1 MGQLSLSDIDGTASV
16 VVANATDLLRAESV
30 EMLFA
35 TRNGMFGKPQS
46 FVRAVND
53 VSFILKPGE
62 TLGLVGESGCGKST
76 LARIAVGLLT
86 PSSGV
91 VRYLDVDINSMS
103 RSQIKEFRRNVQ
115 IVFQDPF
122 ASLDPRRTVFEI
134 ITEPLRIHRVE
145 HRSQLRSRATELLEW
160 VGLGE
165 DALDRRP
172 KHFSGGQRQRIGI
185 ARALALSP
193 SVIILDEPVS
203 ALDVSIQAQ
212 FLNLLQDLK
221 DTHGHSYLLIS
232 HDLAVV
238 GLVADTVAVMYLGKI
253 VESGPV
259 EEVFAHPVHP
269 YTTALLSAVPNRQG
283 DGGTGDR
290 IVLEGEIPNPANPPS
305 GCSFRTR
312 CWKATDKC
320 AAEQPPLVEL
330 APNHFGAC
338 HYPEL

>member
-1 MGQLSLSDIDGTASV
+1 MKRRDADGTQV
-16 VVANATDLLRAESV
+16 VGVAADTDLLRADAV
-30 EMLFA
+30 EMHFS
-35 TRNGMFGKPQS
+35 TSKGMFGRAQS
-46 FVRAVND
+46 VVRAVDD
-53 VSFILKPGE
+53 VSFVLKPGE

-91 VRYLDVDINSMS
+91 VRYRDTDINSMS

-134 ITEPLRIHRVE
+134 VTEPLRIHRVE
-145 HRSQLRSRATELLEW
+145 HGNQLRSRATELLEM
-160 VGLGE
+160 VGLGD

-185 ARALALSP
+185 ARALALTP

-221 DTHGHSYLLIS
+221 DTLGHSYLLIS

-259 EEVFAHPVHP
+259 EQVFTRPVHP
-269 YTTALLSAVPNRQG
+269 YTAALLSAVPNRQA
-283 DGGTGDR
+283 DGGTADR
-290 IVLEGEIPNPANPPS
+290 IVLEGEMPNPASPPS

-312 CWKATDKC
+312 CWKATPKC

-330 APNHFGAC
+330 ASNQFGAC
-338 HYPEL
+338 HYPES